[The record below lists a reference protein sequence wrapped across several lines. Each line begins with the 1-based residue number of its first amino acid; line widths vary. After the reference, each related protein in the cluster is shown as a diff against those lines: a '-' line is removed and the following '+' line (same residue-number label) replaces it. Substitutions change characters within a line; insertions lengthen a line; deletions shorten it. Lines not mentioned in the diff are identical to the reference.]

1 MKFLLLPSLNL
12 SNQEQYL
19 NYSDILLAT
28 TELSEGNHQFPFS
41 VPLES
46 NIPSS
51 FEGQHG
57 HVRYKVTATID
68 DPQKKTEHFF
78 TVLTPYDLNKNQD
91 AQVCSLCIKVG
102 LTLDPYLSG

>member
-1 MKFLLLPSLNL
+1 MKLDFEMVLLLHHQISP
-12 SNQEQYL
+12 NQEEYL
-19 NYSDILLAT
+19 NYSDILLAA
-28 TELSEGNHQFPFS
+28 TELSEGRHQFPFS

-68 DPQKKTEHFF
+68 DPGKKSHPLFLN
-78 TVLTPYDLNKNQD
+78 VLTPYDLNKNED
-91 AQVCSLCIKVG
+91 AQVCVLKLV
-102 LTLDPYLSG
+102 LSFF